1 MCLMAQE
8 DWGILVTVKDYIC
21 PECNHR
27 TKLSGHPHRGQR
39 VKCTRCNAALTVTS
53 VDPFEV
59 DIIPTTTP
67 AKTKPK
73 PLAVEA
79 PCPVCDDFVSL
90 EPPLIKGEQAICDSC
105 GTNLVIVSTD
115 PLELEIPVT
124 ISFRSHRYGTEHEY
138 RRR

>member
-1 MCLMAQE
+1 LSRKKIGE
-8 DWGILVTVKDYIC
+8 FLLKDYIC

-39 VKCTRCNAALTVTS
+39 VKCTHCNAALTITS

-59 DIIPTTTP
+59 DIIPTSAP
-67 AKTKPK
+67 AKTRIK

-90 EPPLIKGEQAICDSC
+90 EPPFIKGDQAICDSC
-105 GTNLVIVSTD
+105 GSNLVILSAD
-115 PLELEIPVT
+115 PLELEMPLT
-124 ISFRSHRYGTEHEY
+124 IGFRGHRNNYGYDH